1 MNLPNVCDEEKNKFT
16 HREPLDTIIS
26 AFRSWTGKT
35 GQ

>member
-16 HREPLDTIIS
+16 HGEPLDTIIRT
-26 AFRSWTGKT
+26 FRSWIGKK